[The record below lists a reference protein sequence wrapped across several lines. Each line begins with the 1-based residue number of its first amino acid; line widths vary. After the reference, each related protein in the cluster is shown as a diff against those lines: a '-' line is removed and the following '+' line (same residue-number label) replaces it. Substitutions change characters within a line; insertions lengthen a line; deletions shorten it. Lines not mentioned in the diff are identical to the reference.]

1 MLRASASAFEYD
13 VMVDAV
19 IDPSLPTGIPGGTEI
34 LRFVDAVL
42 GVSDHPADEARADLV
57 SALDEASLLDA
68 ASVFG
73 NFEMM
78 NRVAEASGIPIPQQG
93 IDRNA
98 ELIERLGI
106 DTFRKH

>member
-1 MLRASASAFEYD
+1 MLRASASAFDYELTI
-13 VMVDAV
+13 DAV
-19 IDPSLPTGIPGGTEI
+19 IDPSIPSGVPGGNEL

-42 GVSDHPADEARADLV
+42 GVGDRSADEARADLTD
-57 SALDEASLLDA
+57 ALDEHSLLDA
-68 ASVFG
+68 ATVFG

-98 ELIERLGI
+98 ELIEQLGI
-106 DTFRKH
+106 DSFRKH

>member
-13 VMVDAV
+13 LNIDAV
-19 IDPSLPTGIPGGTEI
+19 VDPSQPTGIPGGTEI
-34 LRFVDAVL
+34 LQFVDAVL
-42 GVSDHPADEARADLV
+42 EVGDRSADEARADLV
-57 SALDEASLLDA
+57 EALDEPSLLDA

-78 NRVAEASGIPIPQQG
+78 NRVAEASGIPIAQQS

-98 ELIERLGI
+98 DLIEQLGI
-106 DTFRKH
+106 SSFLKH

>member
-13 VMVDAV
+13 VTVDAV
-19 IDPSLPTGIPGGTEI
+19 IDPSLPTGITGGTEI
-34 LRFVDAVL
+34 LRFVDSVL
-42 GVSDHPADEARADLV
+42 GVSDQPADEARADLV